1 MLPKSNRISKSSD
14 FAYIRKQGVQSSSRF
29 GKAVAIFR
37 PSDTPNFR
45 FGFILGKKVGK
56 AYIRN
61 KIKRDLRETAWE
73 IICEY
78 TDKIGNTEI
87 MVSYIVYPK
96 ADFNYTEIKE
106 EFRNQII
113 KLINLNEKSCSN
125 IN

>member
-14 FAYIRKQGVQSSSRF
+14 FAYIRKQGVQNSSHF

-61 KIKRDLRETAWE
+61 KIKRELRAAAWE
-73 IICEY
+73 IIREY
-78 TDKIGNTEI
+78 TDKIGNNEI
-87 MVSYIVYPK
+87 MISYIVYPS
-96 ADFNYTEIKE
+96 AELDYTEIRE
-106 EFRNQII
+106 EFRKQII
-113 KLINLNEKSCSN
+113 KLINYNEKSASIAN
-125 IN
+125 